1 MASMASLAFQLPN
14 LPTSRYDLMTWWP
27 VSMTCLKHSQDF
39 SRHHVELL
47 ARSAWPCRA
56 AHIVAVLQVQKD
68 SERLWHSMAFSQVEG
83 HTKRLGMVE
92 TWWDSVTDMC
102 RPEPS
107 PIGLLAANSHSTVWL
122 IENSEKSPRIIGSVF
137 CFSNLQKWIQ
147 PDLLSISD
155 YSRGSSE
162 PNSSPQSAASSAP
175 AMISCF
181 RFSCAIVRLC

>member
-1 MASMASLAFQLPN
+1 
-14 LPTSRYDLMTWWP
+14 MTWWP
-27 VSMTCLKHSQDF
+27 DDLFPWPVSNILKISQGITLSSLQDL
-39 SRHHVELL
+39 HDHVELPTL
-47 ARSAWPCRA
+47 WQSFKCRKT
-56 AHIVAVLQVQKD
+56 QKD
-68 SERLWHSMAFSQVEG
+68 YGILWHSMAFSQVEG

-175 AMISCF
+175 AMISSF